1 MFTQNYETQ
10 NISFAM
16 ALDMWLLSN
25 KVHIKHSTFDKYSYI
40 IERHII
46 PTLGDFPISTLN
58 AVKINEFLNDKLNS
72 GGIESGEP
80 LAPSYVGTM
89 SLIISS
95 TIQFAANENYCAQLK
110 NPIFKPTN
118 NTSNFH
124 ILERKDCLRLTNHI
138 AQETD
143 ETGLGILLALY
154 MGLRIGE
161 VCALKW
167 DDIDFRKNLIWV
179 HSTVSRVKNGDKT
192 EYIVDTP
199 KTKSSIRLIPI
210 PKKITGFIKEIYSQ
224 RKSDYVISDK
234 QTFVIPRSF
243 EYRYH
248 KTLKQ
253 LGIES
258 INFHSLRHTFATNC
272 IANGMDVKS
281 LSEILG
287 HANTNT
293 TMQIYVHPSMDVK
306 RKQINKVFQ

>member
-40 IERHII
+40 IERHIV
-46 PTLGDFPISTLN
+46 PKLGDFPISTLN

-72 GGIESGEP
+72 GGIESSEP

-95 TIQFAANENYCAQLK
+95 TIQFAANENYCSQLK
-110 NPIFKPTN
+110 NPIFKPSIN
-118 NTSNFH
+118 SSSFH
-124 ILERKDCLRLTNHI
+124 ILERKDCIKLTNYI
-138 AQETD
+138 AQQTD

-167 DDIDFRKNLIWV
+167 EDIDFQKNLIWV
-179 HSTVSRVKNGDKT
+179 RSTVSRVKNGDKT

-210 PKKITGFIKEIYSQ
+210 PKKIIGFIKAIYSQ

-272 IANGMDVKS
+272 ISNG
-281 LSEILG
+281 
-287 HANTNT
+287 
-293 TMQIYVHPSMDVK
+293 MDVK

>member
-1 MFTQNYETQ
+1 MFTQNYETHD
-10 NISFAM
+10 ISFAM
-16 ALDMWLLSN
+16 ALNMWLVSN
-25 KVHIKHSTFDKYSYI
+25 KVHIKHSTFDKYNYI
-40 IERHII
+40 IERHIM

-58 AVKINEFLNDKLNS
+58 AVRINDFLNDKLNS
-72 GGIESGEP
+72 GGIESGKP

-95 TIQFAANENYCAQLK
+95 TIQFAANENYCSQLK
-110 NPIFKPTN
+110 NPVFKPSINSN
-118 NTSNFH
+118 NYH
-124 ILERKDCLRLTNHI
+124 ILERKDGIKLTNHI
-138 AQETD
+138 ANELD

-167 DDIDFRKNLIWV
+167 EDIDFHKNLIWV

-192 EYIVDTP
+192 EYIIDTP
-199 KTKSSIRLIPI
+199 KTKSSVRLIPI
-210 PKKITGFIKEIYSQ
+210 PKKIIGFIKEIYSR

-248 KTLKQ
+248 KMLKL

-258 INFHSLRHTFATNC
+258 NNFHSLRHTFATNC

-287 HANTNT
+287 HANTST

>member
-1 MFTQNYETQ
+1 MP
-10 NISFAM
+10 FAVV
-16 ALDMWLLSN
+16 LDMWLISN
-25 KVHIKHSTFDKYSYI
+25 KVHIKHSTYDKYNYI

-46 PTLGDFPISTLN
+46 PDLGDLPVTMLN
-58 AVKINEFLNDKLNS
+58 SVKINEFLNNKLTS
-72 GGIESGEP
+72 GSIETGEP

-95 TIQFAANENYCAQLK
+95 TMQFAANENYCSQLK
-110 NPIFKPTN
+110 NPIFKPSN
-118 NTSNFH
+118 NSNNFH
-124 ILERKDCLRLTNHI
+124 ILERKDSIKLTNHI
-138 AQETD
+138 AEDLD

-154 MGLRIGE
+154 TGLRIGE

-167 DDIDFRKNLIWV
+167 EDIDFHNSLIYV
-179 HSTVSRVKNGDKT
+179 HSTVSRVKNNNKT

-199 KTKSSIRLIPI
+199 KTKSSVRLIPI
-210 PKKITGFIKEIYSQ
+210 PKKIIGFIKSIYSN
-224 RKSDYVISDK
+224 RKSEYVISNKDE
-234 QTFVIPRSF
+234 FVIPRSF

-248 KTLKQ
+248 KMLNQ

-258 INFHSLRHTFATNC
+258 VNFHSLRHTFATNC

-287 HANTNT
+287 HANTST
-293 TMQIYVHPSMDVK
+293 TMQIYVHPSMDIK